1 MKRNRWKWKEIDENG
16 KKMMKM
22 KRNRWKWKEID
33 ENEKK
38 QIKWKEIDEN
48 GKKKM
53 KMERNGWKWIKADG
67 GYSKNRTLTLLSE
80 RTFVRSTLF
89 SSSLMSQN
97 STLKCNFSR
106 WNWLGTCIAISNEER
121 NLRNLESEQVH
132 IVSIAQWEE
141 RSIWE
146 YSRNQTWKRNHN
158 FQFFLAIL
166 SNFSLHWYKKAHRG
180 NYHGN

>member
-1 MKRNRWKWKEIDENG
+1 MNVKGNS
-16 KKMMKM
+16 
-22 KRNRWKWKEID
+22 WKWKEID

-89 SSSLMSQN
+89 LSSLMSLN

-132 IVSIAQWEE
+132 IVSIAQWESALSE
-141 RSIWE
+141 NIQEIRLGKG
-146 YSRNQTWKRNHN
+146 TTTFN
-158 FQFFLAIL
+158 FFWSIL
-166 SNFSLHWYKKAHRG
+166 SNFSLHWYNKAHRG
-180 NYHGN
+180 SYHDN

>member
-1 MKRNRWKWKEIDENG
+1 
-16 KKMMKM
+16 MMKM
-22 KRNRWKWKEID
+22 KSNRWKWKEID

-89 SSSLMSQN
+89 LSSLMSQN

-132 IVSIAQWEE
+132 IVSIAQWESALSE
-141 RSIWE
+141 NIQEIRLGKGTTTF
-146 YSRNQTWKRNHN
+146 N
-158 FQFFLAIL
+158 FFLV
-166 SNFSLHWYKKAHRG
+166 NFVQF
-180 NYHGN
+180 